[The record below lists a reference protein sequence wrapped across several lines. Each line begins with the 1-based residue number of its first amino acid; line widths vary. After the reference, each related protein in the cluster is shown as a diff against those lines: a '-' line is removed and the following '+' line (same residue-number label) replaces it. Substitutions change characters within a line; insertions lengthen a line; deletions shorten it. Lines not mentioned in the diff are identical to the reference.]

1 MWGHT
6 SVTPAQ
12 GKQMEKDHRINAN
25 LGFIQFQATH
35 TGVLYL
41 TGILLLNTNFYIQSQ
56 KREMKLTFPLV
67 PIQFQLSLIPW
78 TRGTPFHEE
87 DSKVGQRANQK
98 SLGKTE
104 FRESG
109 PIPSSSVS
117 WRVSLCLRFYHIA
130 SLYFIS
136 LMRSFPFGFHFVI
149 EQLNYNVTSNFA
161 VQSEGGKKQNGFS
174 QWDAS
179 QQLKFKNSHTFAFRV
194 VNLRCTSF
202 TKGLFFVL

>member
-67 PIQFQLSLIPW
+67 HIQFQLSLIPW

-87 DSKVGQRANQK
+87 DSKAGQRANQK

-104 FRESG
+104 FRENWS
-109 PIPSSSVS
+109 
-117 WRVSLCLRFYHIA
+117 
-130 SLYFIS
+130 
-136 LMRSFPFGFHFVI
+136 RSFFLSILESITLSQVLSHSFSIFHFFNEI
-149 EQLNYNVTSNFA
+149 
-161 VQSEGGKKQNGFS
+161 FS
-174 QWDAS
+174 FWVP
-179 QQLKFKNSHTFAFRV
+179 FCNRT
-194 VNLRCTSF
+194 
-202 TKGLFFVL
+202 TKLQCHFQFCSAK